1 MTKAV
6 IIEDEKLAVNT
17 LLHTLS
23 AITNDVQIEAVLGTI
38 AESIA
43 YFSVSP
49 DIDIIFSDVQLP
61 DGYSFD
67 IFKEVTIKTPVIF
80 TTAYDEF
87 MVNAFASNGIDY
99 LLKPVD
105 KKELEKSI
113 FKYRMFEK
121 HFTGHVEALRHF
133 IGHHELR
140 KKNRLVV
147 KRGMEYI
154 SLKLEDIVLF
164 YTENKLVFVTD
175 THGKKYIT
183 EQNLS
188 DLEELLDNG
197 LFFRANRQY
206 IVNINFIRGFKSF
219 ERVKLQ
225 VELSI
230 PDLHHTVIISQE
242 NTAPFRKWM
251 YNA

>member
-1 MTKAV
+1 MTKAI
-6 IIEDEKLAVNT
+6 IIEDEKLAVKT

-23 AITNDVQIEAVLGTI
+23 EITDEVQTEAVLGTV
-38 AESIA
+38 AESIVF
-43 YFSVSP
+43 FSASP

-61 DGYSFD
+61 DGYSFE
-67 IFKEVTIKTPVIF
+67 IFKEVNIKTPVIF

-105 KKELEKSI
+105 KKELEKAI

-121 HFTGHVEALRHF
+121 HFTGHGEALQRF
-133 IGHHELR
+133 IGHNEVR

-164 YTENKLVFVTD
+164 HTENKLVFVTD
-175 THGKKYIT
+175 TNGKKYIT
-183 EQNLS
+183 EQPLS
-188 DLEELLDNG
+188 ELEETLDNS

-206 IVNINFIRGFKSF
+206 IVNINFIRGFKTF

-225 VELSI
+225 VDLSI
-230 PDLHHTVIISQE
+230 PELHHTVIISQE
-242 NTAPFRKWM
+242 NTPQFRKWM